1 MESSQTVAIR
11 NKILGVL
18 VRRAR
23 SEAGKSQREC
33 ADVLGCSPGIYR
45 QYEQGRRGFSLPQL
59 EALAYHLDVPLESL
73 RDDGHVRRE
82 PAESD
87 DLPLSMMMVL
97 RRKMLAV
104 KFHQCR
110 LAAGLSQQ
118 DLSQLLG
125 RSTYMISQYER
136 GMHDIPL
143 AELEMMAE
151 RCGYSLADFKDEE
164 TIPLGPAEQ
173 QRRLLAQL
181 DELPPDV
188 RDFVLN
194 PTNSLY
200 LRIAMLLSTMKAD
213 HLRQIAEAL
222 LDITY

>member
-1 MESSQTVAIR
+1 MESSQTIAIR
-11 NKILGVL
+11 NKILGIL

-23 SEAGKSQREC
+23 SAAGKSQREC

-59 EALAYHLDVPLESL
+59 EALAYHLDLPLESL
-73 RDDGHVRRE
+73 RDDGHVRPE
-82 PAESD
+82 PAEAD
-87 DLPLSMMMVL
+87 ALPLSTVMAL

-104 KFHQCR
+104 KFRQCR

-125 RSTYMISQYER
+125 RSTYMVSQYER
-136 GMHDIPL
+136 GVRDIPL
-143 AELEMMAE
+143 AELEMTAE
-151 RCGYSLADFKDEE
+151 RRGYSLADFMDEE

-173 QRRLLAQL
+173 QRRVLAQL

-213 HLRQIAEAL
+213 HLRQIAETL